1 MTALFEYLVENAS
14 LWDAG
19 NVTERLIA
27 ATERQMDS
35 SRLYETD
42 ERYGEGGHRISLL
55 GQHVLFEVNDK
66 AVVSISCGCWPAS
79 EAPIYPLSRLV
90 LWLPD
95 FPLVGN
101 YCFNLSTD
109 K

>member
-42 ERYGEGGHRISLL
+42 ECYGEGGHRISLL
-55 GQHVLFEVNDK
+55 GQHVLFEVNDE
-66 AVVSISCGCWPAS
+66 AVVSISWRLLAS
-79 EAPIYPLSRLV
+79 FRSPDLSFESLGALV
-90 LWLPD
+90 TGLSSCRELLFQP
-95 FPLVGN
+95 
-101 YCFNLSTD
+101 FNR
-109 K
+109 

>member
-55 GQHVLFEVNDK
+55 GQH
-66 AVVSISCGCWPAS
+66 
-79 EAPIYPLSRLV
+79 
-90 LWLPD
+90 
-95 FPLVGN
+95 
-101 YCFNLSTD
+101 
-109 K
+109 

>member
-55 GQHVLFEVNDK
+55 GQHVLFEVNDEVRRVNIL
-66 AVVSISCGCWPAS
+66 AVVGQLQKPRFI
-79 EAPIYPLSRLV
+79 L
-90 LWLPD
+90 
-95 FPLVGN
+95 
-101 YCFNLSTD
+101 
-109 K
+109 